1 MSVATASAVL
11 RSRLT
16 RTISRALPRLT
27 AAIAQAQ
34 PTLPVPIIPIFTPP
48 PLRDRPAGVPSFAVR
63 GAPANRSLLC
73 HAGRLEQEPGP
84 PLGLVDPVLDQ
95 AGAGHVLVLVANR
108 VSLAQA
114 RRQLLV
120 VVAQFGKHIQRRD
133 EVGVVVQHALQAAD
147 VAHALGD
154 VVGGRE
160 NLLALLVEEEMVIAE
175 VRA

>member
-34 PTLPVPIIPIFTPP
+34 PTLPVPIIPIFTAASIAGST
-48 PLRDRPAGVPSFAVR
+48 AGVPPFAVR

-84 PLGLVDPVLDQ
+84 PLGLVD
-95 AGAGHVLVLVANR
+95 
-108 VSLAQA
+108 
-114 RRQLLV
+114 
-120 VVAQFGKHIQRRD
+120 
-133 EVGVVVQHALQAAD
+133 
-147 VAHALGD
+147 
-154 VVGGRE
+154 
-160 NLLALLVEEEMVIAE
+160 EEEVIIAE
-175 VRA
+175 VGARYMPMEVLGLQVKRKHIGDQNIERAGNLRHGVGA